1 LIVQENRHTEQRVT
15 RSAVRRRGTCY
26 LLAAVL
32 LLTSLCMCTGLFAQ
46 QSVPNKTFH
55 DTAYKLSFD
64 YPANWT
70 FTTADSEVS
79 TFHLDI
85 RSAGPTTT
93 MRAVTAMPENP
104 FPASTFSGAYVYF
117 STTPKSSEAACALQ
131 ATPPTDG
138 TVLVRPQPVQI
149 TGVTF
154 NRGHEELRD
163 VCIIQRDE
171 IYTTYRRGVCY
182 RFDLA
187 INNFCGEQVSGVKD
201 ITSQEL
207 GQVRSR
213 LESIFNTIRFDAK

>member
-1 LIVQENRHTEQRVT
+1 MTCGLLVATLIF
-15 RSAVRRRGTCY
+15 
-26 LLAAVL
+26 
-32 LLTSLCMCTGLFAQ
+32 TSFCLGTGLFAQ
-46 QSVPNKTFH
+46 QVAPAKTFH
-55 DTAYKLSFD
+55 DPAYKLSFD

-70 FTTADSEVS
+70 FSTVDSEVS

-93 MRAVTAMPENP
+93 MHAVAAIPENP
-104 FPASTFSGAYVYF
+104 FPASTFSGAYFYF
-117 STTPKSSEAACALQ
+117 STTPKSSEATCALQ

-138 TVLVRPQPVQI
+138 TILVRPQPVQVA
-149 TGVTF
+149 GVTF
-154 NRGHEELRD
+154 SRGHEELRD

-187 INNFCGEQVSGVKD
+187 INSFCGGEVSGVKD

-207 GQVRSR
+207 DQVRNR